1 MSGKT
6 SFVQGHIQRREMGIQ
21 CWKNRFGAIM
31 TRKFYPGVTDEPEE
45 DYMWGSVTLTAGEK
59 ETQEAQSLGREIS
72 Q

>member
-1 MSGKT
+1 MSGKA

-45 DYMWGSVTLTAGEK
+45 DYMWGSVTLTAG
-59 ETQEAQSLGREIS
+59 
-72 Q
+72 